1 VGDIVW
7 WDNQATLHGRN
18 AFPASERRRLKRI
31 SLSGS
36 RPF

>member
-1 VGDIVW
+1 V
-7 WDNQATLHGRN
+7 LHGRN
-18 AFPASERRRLKRI
+18 AFPASEKRRLKRI